1 MDENISQIVSSCNS
15 FQKVCKWQR
24 LLVTPF
30 KGDNLYEV
38 GNMVFKQYYV
48 RINAAWEA
56 KTKWLVWLHA
66 EQEDMGSIPVIS
78 ECISR
83 QV

>member
-1 MDENISQIVSSCNS
+1 MKHSEKLMLPNG
-15 FQKVCKWQR
+15 

-56 KTKWLVWLHA
+56 KTKWPVWLHA
-66 EQEDMGSIPVIS
+66 EPEDMSSIPVIS
-78 ECISR
+78 ECFFSAGIR
-83 QV
+83 PPI